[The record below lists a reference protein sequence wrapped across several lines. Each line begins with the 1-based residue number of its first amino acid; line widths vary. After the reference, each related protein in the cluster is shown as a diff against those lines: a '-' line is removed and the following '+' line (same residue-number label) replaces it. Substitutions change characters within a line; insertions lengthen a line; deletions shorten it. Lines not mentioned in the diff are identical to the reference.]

1 MKEPSNYKF
10 ENSIS
15 ELEAMIETIEK
26 DEANIEQ
33 SLKAFEKGVE
43 LVRSAQKYLGE
54 AQQKVTSLT
63 EDADNPVTVD
73 FPEAGE

>member
-1 MKEPSNYKF
+1 MKEPSNHKF

-26 DEANIEQ
+26 DEANIAQ
-33 SLKAFEKGVE
+33 SLKAFEKGIK
-43 LVRSAQKYLGE
+43 LVRTAQKYLGE
-54 AQQKVTSLT
+54 AEQKVTSLT

-73 FPEAGE
+73 FPETGE